1 MRENN
6 PYSPPRALADVK
18 PQSQDHEA
26 VDARQ
31 IAMAFAW
38 IIILVASAFSWH
50 AVSSELGAMLR
61 VLGTLLYV
69 SFACFVMSRIMRL
82 YAGL

>member
-38 IIILVASAFSWH
+38 IIILVASAS
-50 AVSSELGAMLR
+50 AGMLYR
-61 VLGTLLYV
+61 
-69 SFACFVMSRIMRL
+69 AN
-82 YAGL
+82 